1 MDQLLPLMLVVLW
14 HALVF
19 RRPFDG
25 PSRRLAYLLRNQ
37 RLFALCGGVL
47 LLFLL
52 APHFAGAHP
61 LLALSIE
68 GDLSEIQRQN
78 VRSFLS
84 LARLSDNEPLDAAVF
99 QRLYGKAR
107 KEAAKALEPFGYY
120 APTIDLSHQRN
131 PQGIWQVGL
140 RIDTGEPVLVSGV
153 DIALQGEGADDQ
165 RLLAAIQ
172 EFPLGR
178 EAIFDHG
185 LYEQGKERLITL
197 AMDNGYH
204 RAVYRSSRVAV
215 SKKQRTAAIHL
226 ELDTGR
232 RYLIGPLR
240 FEADF
245 IDHDLLRKIT
255 PIHEGEPY
263 SPKALTLVRQSLFN
277 AGYFASV
284 DVHADFDQAEPV
296 SNKVPIT
303 ILLTPNLVH
312 KYGIG
317 LGYGTDTG
325 ARGTLEYTNRHV
337 NRFGHQLD
345 LQTQPAQ
352 RKSNFGGVYTIPI
365 GDPKKDRLSLSGRYQ
380 TEEYDN
386 TLTDTLNATIS
397 HDHFRN
403 RGEFST
409 YFRFLDENYDTGSQ
423 DDSNHTR
430 FLIPGI
436 KGALIWADDRIAT
449 TRGLRLT
456 ATVLGSSDSLLADAD
471 FVQTTLQAKGI
482 YSFGEQWR
490 LIGRSEIGTTLV
502 DDIYSIPPS
511 LRFYAGGDQS
521 VRGYGYKKIAPSDD
535 EGNLLGGKN
544 LLTYSLEVERTLY
557 EQWSGAVFYDS
568 GMVSDTFTG
577 TMHSGAGVGLRWN
590 GIFGQIRLDLA
601 KSLDENGSWRIHFT
615 MGADL

>member
-1 MDQLLPLMLVVLW
+1 MDLLSLMLHTFWPTL
-14 HALVF
+14 LF
-19 RRPFDG
+19 RRIGTGRAPQR
-25 PSRRLAYLLRNQ
+25 PLSRQQFFCVRGWL
-37 RLFALCGGVL
+37 
-47 LLFLL
+47 
-52 APHFAGAHP
+52 
-61 LLALSIE
+61 LLALLCTPLSALAHPQLNLTID
-68 GDLSEIQRQN
+68 GDLSESQRQN

-84 LARLSDNEPLDAAVF
+84 LARLPDNEPVDAAVF
-99 QRLYGKAR
+99 QRLSTKA
-107 KEAAKALEPFGYY
+107 KTEAAKALEPFGYY
-120 APTIDLSHQRN
+120 APTIALSHQRDA
-131 PQGIWQVGL
+131 QGIWQITL
-140 RIDTGEPVLVSGV
+140 TIHTGVPVLVSEV
-153 DIALQGEGADDQ
+153 DIAVQGEGADDQ
-165 RLLAAIQ
+165 HLLAAIK

-178 EAIFDHG
+178 EAIFDHA
-185 LYEQGKERLITL
+185 LYEKGKEQLITL
-197 AMDNGYH
+197 AMENGYH
-204 RAVYRSSRVAV
+204 RAKYTSSRVAV

-226 ELDTGR
+226 KLATGP
-232 RYLIGPLR
+232 RYRIGPLR

-284 DVHADFDQAEPV
+284 DIHAELDQAEPTT
-296 SNKVPIT
+296 NKVPIT
-303 ILLTPNLVH
+303 ILLTPNLAH

-325 ARGTLEYTNRHV
+325 ARGTLEYTNRHI

-352 RKSNFGGVYTIPI
+352 RQSNFGGVYTIPI

-386 TLTDTLNATIS
+386 TLTKALNTTIS
-397 HDHFRN
+397 HDHFRGW
-403 RGEFST
+403 GEFST
-409 YFRFLDENYDTGSQ
+409 YFRFLDENYDTGSL
-423 DDSNHTR
+423 DDSDHTR
-430 FLIPGI
+430 FLIPGL

-456 ATVLGSSDSLLADAD
+456 ATVLGSTDALLADAN
-471 FVQTTLQAKGI
+471 FLQATLQAKGI
-482 YSFGEQWR
+482 YSFWEQWR

-502 DDIYSIPPS
+502 DDIYAIPPS

-521 VRGYGYKKIAPSDD
+521 VRGYGYKKIAPSDA
-535 EGNLLGGKN
+535 EGNLLGGRN
-544 LLTYSLEVERTLY
+544 LLTYSLEVERSLY

-568 GMVSDTFTG
+568 AMVSDTFADS

-590 GIFGQIRLDLA
+590 GIFGQVRLDLA
-601 KSLDENGSWRIHFT
+601 KALDENGSWRIHLT
-615 MGADL
+615 IGADL